1 MMTND
6 SAKKEQAELRR
17 QVSRPEKTS
26 LVVRKTLCVEVDNF
40 VVGEDASG
48 VGTEF

>member
-1 MMTND
+1 MQT
-6 SAKKEQAELRR
+6 KEQAELRR
-17 QVSRPEKTS
+17 QASR
-26 LVVRKTLCVEVDNF
+26 LVVRKTLRVEVDNF

>member
-1 MMTND
+1 LQTQ
-6 SAKKEQAELRR
+6 EQADFVGR
-17 QVSRPEKTS
+17 KTS
-26 LVVRKTLCVEVDNF
+26 LVVRKTLRVEVDNF